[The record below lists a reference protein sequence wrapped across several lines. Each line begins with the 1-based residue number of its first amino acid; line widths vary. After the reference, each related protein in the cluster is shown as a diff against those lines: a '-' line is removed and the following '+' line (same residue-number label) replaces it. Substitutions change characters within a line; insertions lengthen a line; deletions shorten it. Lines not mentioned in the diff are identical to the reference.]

1 MNQQVNDF
9 RSLPTH
15 PYSIM
20 MYLLLAGLTMLFI
33 ALSGAY
39 LYTRFQSGE
48 APIKIPLLFLINT
61 GVLYGSG
68 WTLKQAK
75 SCYLKDD
82 TEGYKRALLFTVLLT
97 LGFMVLQYV
106 GWGMLKSENPHLF
119 GNTDKPS
126 NMPAYV
132 YVISVIHFFHII
144 GGLPFFFVFLWKA
157 YTQLKDPVT
166 VLVYFSDPVKQLS
179 LRLLT
184 LYWNFLDY
192 LWIYLMVF
200 FWANYFVQF

>member
-1 MNQQVNDF
+1 MNHPTNDF

-20 MYLLLAGLTMLFI
+20 MYLLLAGLTMLFV

-39 LYTRFQSGE
+39 IYTRVQSGE
-48 APIKIPLLFLINT
+48 TPIKVPFLFILNT
-61 GVLYGSG
+61 VVLYASS

-75 SCYLKDD
+75 NYYLTDD
-82 TEGYKRALLFTVLLT
+82 TAGYKRSLLFTVLLT
-97 LGFMVLQYV
+97 LAFMGLQYL
-106 GWGMLKSENPHLF
+106 GWEFLKTENPNLF
-119 GNTDKPS
+119 AKSDKPS
-126 NMPAYV
+126 NMPAYI
-132 YVISVIHFFHII
+132 YVISVIHFLHII
-144 GGLPFFFVFLWKA
+144 GGLPFFLLFLWKA
-157 YTQLKDPVT
+157 QTQLKDPVT
-166 VLVYFSDPVKQLS
+166 VLVYFTDPLKQLY

-200 FWANYFVQF
+200 FWANYFIQF